1 MVDGEG
7 VKVSGTSNSLPWP
20 VGDQGKGGS
29 RRRQNSTGHHLHT
42 LPITHYHLGT
52 PNPRRLRPFHQNNT
66 KAFDQH
72 RPGSTID
79 SSLLLSFTSPVAPAR
94 VCLTTTDLLAISL
107 FIASV
112 SLLCI
117 LCLVGHHHRHLDDRE
132 SILTVAYRTSIPASL
147 DDPDRLNHAYLSLP
161 TLALPTKVDTINT
174 IRP

>member
-1 MVDGEG
+1 MDGEG

-20 VGDQGKGGS
+20 VGGQGKGDS

-117 LCLVGHHHRHLDDRE
+117 LCLVGHPSPSRRPRVNPHCRLSNLHTRQSRRSRPTE
-132 SILTVAYRTSIPASL
+132 S
-147 DDPDRLNHAYLSLP
+147 SLP
-161 TLALPTKVDTINT
+161 FTANSRSTDES
-174 IRP
+174 